1 MSEKRFFRVGLDGQL
16 KRFLALDELLRA
28 LKDGG
33 YAWLDLFDPSK
44 EDLMSLVEPFGLH
57 PLSVEDCLDE
67 DQVPKIED
75 FPTNTFVLLNG
86 YHYQEGVLTLEE
98 VDFILGKNFLVTVT
112 GHQGGSLRF
121 YEKVEEVVTL
131 DPTSVKQGPDFLMH
145 VTLDY
150 VVDHKFAA
158 IEAVQDAID
167 TAEEEILQGPST
179 FSPETLLR
187 LRRDLLTLRKS
198 LFHEREILVKVCRRD
213 SLYISEKAIYHFRDI
228 YDHLAKYYELVEIY
242 REMITSLMEMYLS
255 MINNH
260 MAEVANRTN
269 ATVRRLTLITTVFM
283 PLTLLA
289 GIGGMSEW
297 TMMTHQPNWKIAY
310 PAFLLGMAVIGAL
323 NYWLLKRAESRQEAR
338 LLTSPEASLHG
349 AGEGIISDLDGRRSC
364 R

>member
-1 MSEKRFFRVGLDGQL
+1 MSETRFFRVGLDGQL
-16 KRFLALDELLRA
+16 KRFLALDELRGALR
-28 LKDGG
+28 DGG
-33 YAWLDLFDPSK
+33 YAWLDFFDPSK
-44 EDLMSLVEPFGLH
+44 EDLTALVEPFGLH
-57 PLSVEDCLDE
+57 PLSVEDCLDA
-67 DQVPKIED
+67 DQVPKLED

-121 YEKVEEVVTL
+121 YEKVEEVVAL
-131 DPTSVKQGPDFLMH
+131 DPASVQQGPDFLLH

-167 TAEEEILQGPST
+167 TAEEEILQGPSA
-179 FSPETLLR
+179 FGPETLMR

-198 LFHEREILVKVCRRD
+198 LFHEREILTKVCRRD
-213 SLYISEKAIYHFRDI
+213 SPYVSEKAIYHFRDI
-228 YDHLAKYYELVEIY
+228 YDHLAKYYEIVEIC

-255 MINNH
+255 MISNR
-260 MAEVANRTN
+260 MAEAANRTN

-297 TMMTHQPNWKIAY
+297 TMMTGQRNWRIAY
-310 PAFLLGMAVIGAL
+310 PAFLLVMAAIGAL
-323 NYWLLKRAESRQEAR
+323 NYRLLKWAEAR
-338 LLTSPEASLHG
+338 QDAELRPSPGASVHG
-349 AGEGIISDLDGRRSC
+349 AGEGPPA
-364 R
+364 

>member
-1 MSEKRFFRVGLDGQL
+1 MSEKRFFRVDLDGQL
-16 KRFLALDELLRA
+16 KRFLTLDELLSA
-28 LKDGG
+28 LQNGG
-33 YAWLDLFDPSK
+33 YAWLDFFDPSK
-44 EDLMSLVEPFGLH
+44 EDLMALVQPFGLH

-75 FPTNTFVLLNG
+75 FPTNNFILLNG
-86 YHYQEGVLTLEE
+86 YHYRDGVLTLEE
-98 VDFILGKNFLVTVT
+98 VDFILGKNFLVTVS

-121 YEKVEEVVTL
+121 YEKVEEVVAL
-131 DPTSVKQGPDFLMH
+131 DPASVQQGPDYLLH

-158 IEAVQDAID
+158 IEALQDAID
-167 TAEEEILQGPST
+167 TAEEEILQGPSA
-179 FSPETLLR
+179 FSPETLMR

-213 SLYISEKAIYHFRDI
+213 LPYISEKAIYHFRDI
-228 YDHLAKYYELVEIY
+228 YDHLAKYYEIVEIY
-242 REMITSLMEMYLS
+242 REMITSLMEIYLS

-260 MAEVANRTN
+260 MAKVANRTN

-297 TMMTHQPNWKIAY
+297 TMMTGQPYWRIAY
-310 PAFLLGMAVIGAL
+310 PAFLLGMTVIGAFS
-323 NYWLLKRAESRQEAR
+323 YWLLKRAEARQAAKM
-338 LLTSPEASLHG
+338 LPSLGASLHG
-349 AGEGIISDLDGRRSC
+349 ASKEPSPNPDGVGLPR
-364 R
+364 

>member
-16 KRFLALDELLRA
+16 KRFPALDELLSA
-28 LKDGG
+28 LQDGG
-33 YAWLDLFDPSK
+33 YAWLDFFDPSK
-44 EDLMSLVEPFGLH
+44 EDLMALVEPFGLH

-67 DQVPKIED
+67 DPVPKIED

-98 VDFILGKNFLVTVT
+98 VDFILGKNFLVTVS
-112 GHQGGSLRF
+112 GHQRGSLRF
-121 YEKVEEVVTL
+121 YEKVEEVVAL
-131 DPTSVKQGPDFLMH
+131 DPASVQRGPDYLLH

-167 TAEEEILQGPST
+167 TAEEEILQGPSA
-179 FSPETLLR
+179 FSPEILMR

-213 SLYISEKAIYHFRDI
+213 SPYVSEKAIYHFRDI
-228 YDHLAKYYELVEIY
+228 YDHLTKYYEIVEIC
-242 REMITSLMEMYLS
+242 REMITSLMEMHLS
-255 MINNH
+255 IVNNR

-297 TMMTHQPNWKIAY
+297 TMMTGQPNWRIAF
-310 PAFLLGMAVIGAL
+310 PAFLLGMAAIGVF
-323 NYWLLKRAESRQEAR
+323 NYWLLKWAEAR
-338 LLTSPEASLHG
+338 QAAERLPPPGVSAHG
-349 AGEGIISDLDGRRSC
+349 AAEGPPPDPDGARLWR
-364 R
+364 

>member
-1 MSEKRFFRVGLDGQL
+1 MSEKRFFRIGLDGQL
-16 KRFLALDELLRA
+16 KRFLSLGELLSA
-28 LKDGG
+28 LQDGG
-33 YAWLDLFDPSK
+33 YAWLDFFDPSK
-44 EDLMSLVEPFGLH
+44 EDLMALVEPFGLH

-98 VDFILGKNFLVTVT
+98 VDFILGKSFLITVT
-112 GHQGGSLRF
+112 GHQGSSLRF
-121 YEKVEEVVTL
+121 YEKVEEVVAL
-131 DPTSVKQGPDFLMH
+131 DPASVQQGPDYLLH
-145 VTLDY
+145 VALDY

-167 TAEEEILQGPST
+167 TAEEEILRGPSA
-179 FSPETLLR
+179 FSPETLMR

-213 SLYISEKAIYHFRDI
+213 SPYVSEKAVYRFRDI
-228 YDHLAKYYELVEIY
+228 YDHLAKYYEIVEIY

-255 MINNH
+255 MINNR

-269 ATVRRLTLITTVFM
+269 VTVRRLTLITTVFM

-297 TMMTHQPNWKIAY
+297 TMMTGQPNWRIAY
-310 PAFLLGMAVIGAL
+310 LAFLLGMAAIGAF
-323 NYWLLKRAESRQEAR
+323 NYWLLKWAEAR
-338 LLTSPEASLHG
+338 QAAKLIPSPGASVHG
-349 AGEGIISDLDGRRSC
+349 ASEGSPPDPDGAGSRR
-364 R
+364 

>member
-1 MSEKRFFRVGLDGQL
+1 MSEKRFFRVGVDGGL
-16 KRFLALDELLRA
+16 TRFSELDELLAAIR
-28 LKDGG
+28 DGG
-33 YAWLDLFDPSK
+33 YAWLDFFDPSR
-44 EDLMSLVEPFGLH
+44 EDLTALVETFGLH
-57 PLSVEDCLDE
+57 PLSLEDCLDA

-75 FPTNTFVLLNG
+75 FATNTFVLFNG
-86 YHYQEGVLTLEE
+86 YDYQDGVLALEE
-98 VDFILGKNFLVTVT
+98 VDFILGRNFLVTVS

-121 YEKVEEVVTL
+121 FEKVEEVVAL
-131 DPTSVKQGPDFLMH
+131 DPASVQQGPDYLLH

-167 TAEEEILQGPST
+167 TAEEDILQGPSA
-179 FSPETLLR
+179 FSPETLMR

-213 SLYISEKAIYHFRDI
+213 SPYVSEKAIYHFRDI
-228 YDHLAKYYELVEIY
+228 YDHLAKYYEIVEIC

-255 MINNH
+255 LINNR
-260 MAEVANRTN
+260 MAELANRTN

-297 TMMTHQPNWKIAY
+297 TMMTGQPNWRIAY
-310 PAFLLGMAVIGAL
+310 PAFLLGMAVIGAF
-323 NYWLLKRAESRQEAR
+323 NYWLLKWAEKRKA
-338 LLTSPEASLHG
+338 
-349 AGEGIISDLDGRRSC
+349 
-364 R
+364 